1 MNRVV
6 FLSGWESAGTG
17 TVAREFSLVVLP
29 PSRGL
34 RTSLS
39 GWKERAAGLGVE
51 LAASWLV
58 QRDGVEPIPAAVCGA
73 FHGCLEGVP
82 DRDLARTVARLDAE
96 ASRSRVLVDFTTV
109 ARRCAAF
116 RTSGRR
122 VVFTNGVFDLFHVG
136 HLQLLRSARAA
147 GDALVVGI
155 NGDSSARRLKGR
167 ARPVVP
173 QFARAEVVAG
183 SRFVDFCVIFDQ
195 DDPRELLRAVRP
207 DVLVKGSEYE
217 LSEVV
222 GRSMVRRWGGE
233 VLLIP
238 HLEGWSSSDMIRRLR
253 ESRG

>member
-1 MNRVV
+1 MNRAI
-6 FLSGWESAGTG
+6 FLSGWESAGT
-17 TVAREFSLVVLP
+17 AAAPREFSLIVLP
-29 PSRGL
+29 SSRGP

-58 QRDGVEPIPAAVCGA
+58 QREGADPIPAPVRGA
-73 FHGCLEGVP
+73 FHGCREGAS
-82 DRDLARTVARLDAE
+82 DRELARIIGRLDAE
-96 ASRSRVLVDFTTV
+96 ASRSRVLVDFRAV
-109 ARRCAAF
+109 ARRCAAL
-116 RTSGRR
+116 RASGKR

-183 SRFVDFCVIFDQ
+183 SRFVDFCAIFDQ
-195 DDPRELLRAVRP
+195 DDPRELLRAVHP

-222 GRSMVRRWGGE
+222 GNGMVRRWGGE